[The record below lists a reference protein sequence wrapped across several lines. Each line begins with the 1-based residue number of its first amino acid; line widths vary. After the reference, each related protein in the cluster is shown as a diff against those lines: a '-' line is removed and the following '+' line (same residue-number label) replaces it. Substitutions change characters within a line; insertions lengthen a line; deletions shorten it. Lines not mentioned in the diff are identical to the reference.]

1 MTITTSLKS
10 FARWAIFSSA
20 YLALF
25 LAAGTIPASA
35 EQVIFTIDPSQSSLD
50 FSTVDSTLG
59 PLLPQY
65 PGSLTTTVS
74 GHFLLSFDPLS
85 DTPATIQF
93 LGTNNGY
100 PNHGYFQDGSNNL
113 GLPGAAPGLSM
124 TTPEPANFAGTTVG
138 GEDVL
143 VYRNLVWDFSSPT
156 ISGAS
161 GSFPATTTSFY
172 VRQGELDTLNGLNGV
187 RKSYDQTG
195 VIDALTTGSWTLS
208 QSAPGSGNW
217 TLTFNGTYTSSNY
230 GGHPNSATFGGSMMA
245 TAHFGAANVTTV
257 PQPAGAPVEVQ
268 VLGGAGAVGGVTIDL
283 DQNTSGGALSVQQ
296 VPNNTAL
303 TPTQQTALQGNPL
316 FLASTASLSTNPQI
330 WDVQYAGNLNGGTAT
345 LVFHYDPALL
355 PPGTDQSALGIWH
368 FSTLRNQWEF
378 GGTVNT
384 SAHTIAYTTDG
395 FSPFELGV
403 AVPEPATAELAGAAL
418 IVGVGFVAWR
428 RRR

>member
-10 FARWAIFSSA
+10 FARRAVLSLA

-25 LAAGTIPASA
+25 LAAGTSPASA

-100 PNHGYFQDGSNNL
+100 PNNGYFQDGSNNL

-257 PQPAGAPVEVQ
+257 PQPAGAPRR
-268 VLGGAGAVGGVTIDL
+268 GAGPGRSRRGRRRHDRLGPEHLRRRAERAAGSQQHGAHAHAAVGPAGQPAIPRL
-283 DQNTSGGALSVQQ
+283 DGQPV
-296 VPNNTAL
+296 
-303 TPTQQTALQGNPL
+303 
-316 FLASTASLSTNPQI
+316 
-330 WDVQYAGNLNGGTAT
+330 
-345 LVFHYDPALL
+345 
-355 PPGTDQSALGIWH
+355 DQSADLGRAIRGELERRHGDACVPLRSGAAPARNRSVGAGHLALQRAAESVGIWRRGQFIGAH
-368 FSTLRNQWEF
+368 DRVHDRRLLTVRA
-378 GGTVNT
+378 GGGR
-384 SAHTIAYTTDG
+384 ARAGDG
-395 FSPFELGV
+395 
-403 AVPEPATAELAGAAL
+403 
-418 IVGVGFVAWR
+418 
-428 RRR
+428 